1 MNVRK
6 NHAVCS
12 EIRFL
17 TKSLSKPYGRAMAMP
32 PLWELK
38 DISLFFVIFTEKNNF
53 MVKREMTHTQPT
65 HMSYMIYHYKITD
78 KLYTWR

>member
-1 MNVRK
+1 
-6 NHAVCS
+6 
-12 EIRFL
+12 
-17 TKSLSKPYGRAMAMP
+17 MAMP
-32 PLWELK
+32 PVWELK
-38 DISLFFVIFTEKNNF
+38 NISLFFVIFTEKSNF